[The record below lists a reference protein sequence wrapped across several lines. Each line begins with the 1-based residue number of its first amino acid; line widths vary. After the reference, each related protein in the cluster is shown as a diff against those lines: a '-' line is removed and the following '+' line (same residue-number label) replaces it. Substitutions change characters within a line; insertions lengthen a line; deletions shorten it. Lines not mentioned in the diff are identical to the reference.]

1 MILINMDGY
10 LKAIKIR
17 LYPNEE
23 QEKYINS
30 LLGSCRFVYNK
41 LLEYKIKKYNTEK
54 KNISFGELGKY
65 LVNLKTLPE
74 TNWLNN
80 AHSKVLQQSL
90 INLDIA
96 YKSFFKN
103 GNGFPKFKS
112 KKNNKQ
118 SCRFPVDAIG
128 GVIGNRINIIKQLK
142 NIHFKCSRRDE
153 THLNKYQDKI
163 KSGTLTKNKSGEYY
177 FSILIEIPKI
187 TKKELPKETNE
198 IGLDVGI
205 RSFIVDSN
213 NKHYANLKL
222 IRTNEKRL
230 KKLHISISRKK
241 LNSNNRQKAVIKLA
255 KFHQKLSNI
264 KNFYLH
270 QVSNEIIKDNQLI
283 CVENLDIKNM
293 MQNGNLAKSIGEL
306 SLFTFKSILKY
317 KCEWHDKTLIE
328 VDKYFPSSKLCSN
341 CGNKNEFLKLQDREW
356 KCCNCGASHNRDFNA
371 AKNILKEGRRLNLV
385 GLSLPEFTL
394 VDTKDNLVDET
405 RKECKLLE

>member
-128 GVIGNRINIIKQLK
+128 GVLGNRINIIKQLK

-187 TKKELPKETNE
+187 TK
-198 IGLDVGI
+198 
-205 RSFIVDSN
+205 
-213 NKHYANLKL
+213 
-222 IRTNEKRL
+222 
-230 KKLHISISRKK
+230 
-241 LNSNNRQKAVIKLA
+241 
-255 KFHQKLSNI
+255 
-264 KNFYLH
+264 
-270 QVSNEIIKDNQLI
+270 
-283 CVENLDIKNM
+283 
-293 MQNGNLAKSIGEL
+293 
-306 SLFTFKSILKY
+306 
-317 KCEWHDKTLIE
+317 
-328 VDKYFPSSKLCSN
+328 
-341 CGNKNEFLKLQDREW
+341 
-356 KCCNCGASHNRDFNA
+356 
-371 AKNILKEGRRLNLV
+371 
-385 GLSLPEFTL
+385 
-394 VDTKDNLVDET
+394 
-405 RKECKLLE
+405 